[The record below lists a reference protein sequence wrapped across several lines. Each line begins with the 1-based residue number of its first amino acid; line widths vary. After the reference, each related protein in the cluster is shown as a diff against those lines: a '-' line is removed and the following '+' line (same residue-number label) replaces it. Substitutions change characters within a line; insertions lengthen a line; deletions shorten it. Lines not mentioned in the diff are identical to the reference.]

1 VSTKLNKNRELK
13 MDDVLEMISG
23 FETGNFSKTL
33 SAPDDHKLKP
43 LVDKLNSA
51 AKILAAQAEIDITER
66 KNAEKEKEPIL
77 KRLNY
82 ALDASGD
89 GIWDWTPVDGRTV
102 FSKAWIEMLGYKV
115 GELASLAS
123 EWSDR
128 LHPDDIEWVFA
139 AINKVTQTPKN
150 GDTFSHEYRFRNKA
164 GDYLWILNKAKVVER
179 NEKGE
184 ASRVVGTHTD
194 ITERKA
200 AEKLLSESEEIVRRS
215 NQLLESSQAIA
226 QVGGWELDLT
236 TKKLYWTA
244 ETYRIHETSPEEFNP
259 SVDAGVD
266 YFLPES
272 KRQISEALELA
283 MTKGVGYDL
292 YLETYTTK
300 GRKINVRTT
309 CAVTLVDK
317 KPTKLTG
324 IFQDITEL
332 TRLQDENRFILDALG
347 IGLWK
352 FNPVDQSLFWD
363 QSMYHLY
370 DITEG
375 DFSGHYQAW
384 ESTLTPESKAK
395 AVEELGQALRG
406 EKEFDTVFEINTK
419 TGGNRFISGRGKVIR
434 DSSGNPTIMYGVNT
448 DVTKSRIQEL
458 QLIALKN
465 QLELVADNMPGPV
478 SQLDR
483 HGRYVYA
490 SKMYFEYFGKTP
502 EQILGKTKRELL
514 PPYVYLQAEP
524 NIKRALS
531 GEPVHF
537 ELPFVTASGKKLF
550 VQVNMIPFI
559 GQDGKPDGFFS
570 VYHDITAL
578 KEAEI
583 KLIHSSKL
591 ASLGEMSAGI
601 AHEINNPLAII
612 DGSANHLLKVANDP
626 EKLNSKVQTIK
637 MAITR
642 ISKIVSGL
650 KKFSGSGEKTVYAN
664 QSISGLLNDILTL
677 VEVKSGREN
686 VAIKIETKTDA
697 QIFCNSIEIE
707 QVLINLI
714 SNAIDAVKSLP
725 EKWVNVSTYDDG
737 KSVVLRV
744 TDSGAGIPKNIR
756 EKLFDPFFTT
766 KPTGEGTGL
775 GLSISKGI
783 LDEHK
788 ASISVLDSCPNTCF
802 EIRFHKV
809 EIANAS

>member
-1 VSTKLNKNRELK
+1 MSTNSNKKSEAK
-13 MDDVLEMISG
+13 MDDVLALISDLKAG
-23 FETGNFSKTL
+23 INSKQL
-33 SAPDDHKLKP
+33 NKISDPKLKD
-43 LVDKLNSA
+43 LVDCLNDVT
-51 AKILAAQAEIDITER
+51 KTLAAQAEIDITER
-66 KNAEKEKEPIL
+66 KNAEKEKETIL

-82 ALDASGD
+82 ALDVSGD
-89 GIWDWTPVDGRTV
+89 GIWDWTPADGRTV
-102 FSKAWIEMLGYKV
+102 YSKAWIEMLGHEV

-139 AINKVTQTPKN
+139 AINEVTQTPKN
-150 GDTFSHEYRFRNKA
+150 GDTLSHEYRFKNKA
-164 GDYLWILNKAKVVER
+164 GDYLWILNKVKVVER

-200 AEKLLSESEEIVRRS
+200 AEKLLSESEERVRRS

-259 SVDAGVD
+259 TVDAGVD

-272 KRQISEALELA
+272 KRQIIEALELA

-332 TRLQDENRFILDALG
+332 TRLQYENRFILDALG

-363 QSMYHLY
+363 QSMYQLF
-370 DITEG
+370 DIKEG

-406 EKEFDTVFEINTK
+406 EKEFDTVFEIRTNTS
-419 TGGNRFISGRGKVIR
+419 GNRFISGRGKVIR
-434 DSSGNPTIMYGVNT
+434 DISGNPTIMYGVNT

-465 QLELVADNMPGPV
+465 QLETIADNMPGPV

-502 EQILGKTKRELL
+502 QQVLGKTKRELL
-514 PPYVYLQAEP
+514 PPNIFLQAEP

-531 GEPVHF
+531 GEQVHF
-537 ELPFVTASGKKLF
+537 ETPFVTASGKQLF
-550 VQVNMIPFI
+550 VQISMIPFI
-559 GQDGKPDGFFS
+559 GQDGKPDGFIT
-570 VYHDITAL
+570 VYNDITAL
-578 KEAEI
+578 KEAEA

-612 DGSANHLLKVANDP
+612 DGLANHLLKFANDP
-626 EKLNSKVQTIK
+626 EKLNSKVQSIK
-637 MAITR
+637 MAVTR

-686 VAIKIETKTDA
+686 VAIKLETKTNA

-725 EKWVNVSTYDDG
+725 EKWVNVSIHEDG